1 MGAQK
6 TEKAVN
12 RATSA
17 ACGLQQIIE
26 QFDKVSNVLP
36 ESTAHTYQ
44 NAESDIRDMI
54 QILQDLQV
62 FDKKPGRAHP
72 SFSSLPHSAFENIDI
87 TKLGKWMK
95 VTKKKLEKIQML
107 HGKQSLM
114 MTTKN
119 KMRKSSATLKVVM
132 KIKAVTI
139 KE

>member
-36 ESTAHTYQ
+36 ESTAHTYR

-54 QILQDLQV
+54 QILQDVQV

-72 SFSSLPHSAFENIDI
+72 SFSSLPHSAFENIDNQ
-87 TKLGKWMK
+87 TRKMDESY
-95 VTKKKLEKIQML
+95 KKKIGKNPDVALEAESDDANE
-107 HGKQSLM
+107 KQDEEVIS
-114 MTTKN
+114 N
-119 KMRKSSATLKVVM
+119 FESSD
-132 KIKAVTI
+132 
-139 KE
+139 ED